1 MIKITHAKTR
11 LVRIPGQPLA
21 AMPKGMAIPTH
32 DFVTLELG
40 TDQGIEG
47 IGISS
52 CGDALGGVLKVAVEK
67 MAELIKGMDALR
79 PEAIAA
85 KLRAAASGAGPGGIF
100 TTALAAIDIAIWDIR
115 GKAANQSV
123 CNLAGGHRERVPTY
137 ASGALARNFPAEHN
151 AKVAADLKAQGWKQM
166 KTQMGGMGYS
176 NAEEVRRMRA
186 IREAIGDDTD
196 LMCDINQNWS
206 VHQAIDMG
214 RRVAEINLFWL
225 EDPVAH
231 DDYPGMGRVNAET
244 TMPIAAGEYVYGGV
258 PFRHLIEARSI
269 DIVMIDIFR
278 AGGVTGWMK
287 IAAMAEAFNLPVVSH
302 VAPELQVHLVA
313 ACPNGLTVEYM
324 PWSVELFEEVPVMEQ
339 GEIAV
344 PKKPGFGLKFDQK
357 ALQRYSVG

>member
-1 MIKITHAKTR
+1 MIKITHARTR

-52 CGDALGGVLKVAVEK
+52 CGDALGVVLKVAVEK

-79 PEAIAA
+79 PEAVAA
-85 KLRAAASGAGPGGIF
+85 RLRAAASGAGPGGIF

-151 AKVAADLKAQGWKQM
+151 ARVAAELKAQGWKQM

-176 NAEEVRRMRA
+176 DAEELLRMRA
-186 IREAIGDDTD
+186 IREAIGEDVD

-214 RRVAEINLFWL
+214 RRVAGINLFWL

-244 TMPIAAGEYVYGGV
+244 PMPIAAGEYVYGGV
-258 PFRHLIEARSI
+258 PFRHLIEARAI
-269 DIVMIDIFR
+269 DIVMVDVLR
-278 AGGVTGWMK
+278 SGGISGWLK
-287 IAAMAEAFNLPVVSH
+287 IAHMAEAFNLPVVSH
-302 VAPELQVHLVA
+302 LAPELQVHTVA
-313 ACPNGLTVEYM
+313 AVPNGLTVEYM
-324 PWSVELFEEVPVMEQ
+324 PWSTGLYEEVPKMDR
-339 GEIAV
+339 GELVV
-344 PKKPGFGLKFDQK
+344 PTKPGLGLVFDQK
-357 ALQRYSVG
+357 KLEHYSVT

>member
-1 MIKITHAKTR
+1 MIKITQARTR

-47 IGISS
+47 VGISS
-52 CGDALGGVLKVAVEK
+52 CGDAMGVVLKVAVEK
-67 MAELIKGMDALR
+67 MAELIQGMDALR

-115 GKAANQSV
+115 GKAANQPV
-123 CNLAGGHRERVPTY
+123 ATLAGGHRERVPTY

-151 AKVAADLKAQGWKQM
+151 ASVAAELKAQGWKQM

-176 NAEEVRRMRA
+176 NAEEVRRMRL
-186 IREAIGDDTD
+186 IREAIGEDVD

-214 RRVAEINLFWL
+214 RRLEHVNLYWL
-225 EDPVAH
+225 EDPTVH
-231 DDYPGMGRVNAET
+231 DDYAGLARINAEVP
-244 TMPIAAGEYVYGGV
+244 MPIAAGECVYGSV
-258 PFRHLIEARSI
+258 PFRHLIEARAI
-269 DIVMIDIFR
+269 DFVMIDPFR
-278 AGGVTGWMK
+278 AGGITPWLK
-287 IAAMAEAFNLPVVSH
+287 IAHMAEAFNLPVVSH
-302 VAPELQVHLVA
+302 VMPEILVHVVA

-324 PWSVELFEEVPVMEQ
+324 PWMLALYEETPTIENGMLVLPN
-339 GEIAV
+339 
-344 PKKPGFGLKFDQK
+344 KPGLGLKFDEK
-357 ALQRYSVG
+357 AVAAFRVD